1 MVHLRYGGATIAKH
15 ILLVDDTEDLTR
27 LMRTIL
33 EDDRHKVSV
42 LDTGHGVL
50 EYVRLNSPDLIILDL
65 RLGDVSG
72 IAVLSE
78 LKSDPETA
86 GIPVVVFTASLID
99 AEKAQRMITETPRM
113 YEGTRVLQKPFD
125 LDQLLNMVN

>member
-1 MVHLRYGGATIAKH
+1 MIAKH

-33 EDDRHKVSV
+33 EDDHHKVSV
-42 LDTGHGVL
+42 LDTGRGVL

-99 AEKAQRMITETPRM
+99 AEKAQRMIAETPRM

-125 LDQLLNMVN
+125 LDQLLNLIS

>member
-1 MVHLRYGGATIAKH
+1 MIAKH

-42 LDTGHGVL
+42 LDTGRGVL

-99 AEKAQRMITETPRM
+99 AEKAQRMIAETPRM

-125 LDQLLNMVN
+125 LDQLLNLVN